1 MHGFSW
7 VLNDLWDS
15 LGPTRYIRPV
25 LQAQGQLR
33 NREVRGT
40 GVQRASKEKGN
51 TRKEAG

>member
-1 MHGFSW
+1 MHGFSL
-7 VLNDLWDS
+7 VLNDLWDG
-15 LGPTRYIRPV
+15 LGPTSYMRPV
-25 LQAQGQLR
+25 LQAQEQLR